1 MARLRWGGGEGG
13 VLGRSKRGGGAGE
26 LQLTQVEGRDV
37 TKYQCDGGGGG
48 GGGVSCDGEKRAD
61 RAE

>member
-1 MARLRWGGGEGG
+1 M
-13 VLGRSKRGGGAGE
+13 LGRSKRGGGAGE

-48 GGGVSCDGEKRAD
+48 VSCDGEKRAD